1 MIRVQYMPSV
11 FRVTVSGHAG
21 YAERGED
28 ILCAAASMLLQTLGA
43 AVQGLSARGFAEEV
57 TVDLRHGQGEVCCV
71 PVAEFRC
78 TVRTVMDSILLG
90 FELLARDYGEYV
102 CLERTEE
109 GEENV
114 WKKK

>member
-1 MIRVQYMPSV
+1 MIRVQYAPHA

-43 AVQGLSARGFAEEV
+43 AVQELCRRGLAEEV
-57 TVDLRHGQGEVCCV
+57 TVDLRHGQGEVSCV
-71 PVAEFRC
+71 PVEEFRC
-78 TVRTVMDSILLG
+78 VARTVMDSVLLG

-109 GEENV
+109 
-114 WKKK
+114 